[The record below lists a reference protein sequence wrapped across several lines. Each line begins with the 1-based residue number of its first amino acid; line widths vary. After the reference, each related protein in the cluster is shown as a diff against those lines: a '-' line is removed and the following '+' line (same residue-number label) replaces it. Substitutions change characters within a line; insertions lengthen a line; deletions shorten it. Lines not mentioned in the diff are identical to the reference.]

1 MEERQMKLLGYMN
14 IFLGGAVSAL
24 NLATMFSN
32 TEYNATWWKLLL
44 SFGIAGLGV
53 FILEIIE
60 ER

>member
-1 MEERQMKLLGYMN
+1 MKLLGYMN